1 MTMNGFLIL
10 IFTNFTGFN
19 SLSEGGIVFIESLEF
34 GNIMINNINIANCSS
49 NYSLFYFLSS
59 NKNILTLISLTKIE
73 GRVFKVSQKSNI
85 NIDSLTIKENSC
97 MNSIMLQSG
106 CVFYLESDSS
116 IYISNSTIHN
126 VSNAKSPGAFYAENS
141 NMTFFNFSLTNVRSE
156 VGLGC
161 LYGVNVYL
169 KISNCQFTEFIN
181 GCIELQESFALIN
194 SSKFTNYRVTNK
206 ETIYASIIKC
216 SQTFKLSIINCTFD
230 RNKNNS
236 LKGGVIFYKITFLKI
251 D

>member
-1 MTMNGFLIL
+1 MTMNGFLVL
-10 IFTNFTGFN
+10 NFTNFTGFN

-34 GNIMINNINIANCSS
+34 GNVVINNIGITNCSS

-73 GRVFKVSQKSNI
+73 GRIFKVSQKSNI
-85 NIDSLTIKENSC
+85 NIDSLIIKENSC

-116 IYISNSTIHN
+116 IYISNSSIHN

-141 NMTFFNFSLTNVRSE
+141 NVTFFNFNLTNVRSE

-161 LYGVNVYL
+161 SYGFNIYL
-169 KISNCQFTEFIN
+169 KISNCQFKEFIN
-181 GCIELQESFALIN
+181 GCIELQESSASIN
-194 SSKFTNYRVTNK
+194 SSKFTNYGVKNK
-206 ETIYASIIKC
+206 EKIYASIIKC
-216 SQTFKLSIINCTFD
+216 SQTFNLSIINCTFD
-230 RNKNNS
+230 GNQKNS
-236 LKGGVIFYKITFLKI
+236 LKGGVIFYKMAFLKI